1 MKSYYFLLS
10 LVFCNLFFSQNVL
23 AQKDDVLFTFGNH
36 EVKKSEFMR
45 GYEKN
50 AIAKKPSY
58 TLQDLNEYLDLY
70 VNYKLKVQ
78 DAADERLDTIS
89 SIQKE
94 YNEYKKQLTQSFLT
108 DKNISDALIKETY
121 DRLKTEV
128 KASHLLVKLPENP
141 SPADTIAAWNKIM
154 ELRKKIK
161 SGEKFETVAE
171 QFSDDPSAKINKG
184 SLGYFT
190 ALQMV
195 YPFETAA
202 YTTSRGDVSNP
213 VRTKFGYHLVKV
225 DDTRPARGELQV
237 AHILLKIPE
246 NATPEVIAKVKAKAD
261 SIYTLSHKMGFEE
274 LVRLYS
280 EDRNSTSN
288 EGKLPW
294 FTTGKMVEEFEDAAF
309 ALKNKNDI
317 STPIKTKYGYHII
330 KLIDHKGLQSYDDM
344 KEALKKK
351 IEKDSRSEI
360 SKQAYLNKIKKENNF
375 VDYPEAYDQ
384 VLSRLGTD
392 FNRPTWKPDAVL
404 SGYTS
409 PLFKIAGKNYTQDE
423 LVKYILA
430 NKNKIKPTES
440 KRMLAGYY
448 DAFLQLSILEVEEGQ
463 LLAKNPEF
471 AAQLQEYKDGILL
484 FDLMEKKVWN
494 AAVHDTTGLKAFYE
508 SNKAKYQRPES
519 VKVMTIKCANANV
532 ADQVAVKLKKFD
544 EVTSKPELI
553 AAFNTKDHPKDI
565 IIDENYFEKNQN
577 NKVDEMKWQKGE
589 MLKVTNASGTVD
601 LYYVIDNV
609 TGQYKTLSDSK
620 GYIVADY
627 QEYLE
632 KNWIEQL
639 KAKYP
644 VKVNQTVV
652 NSLVKK

>member
-1 MKSYYFLLS
+1 MKSYCIILS
-10 LVFCNLFFSQNVL
+10 LVLSSLFFSQKVS
-23 AQKDDVLFTFGNH
+23 AQKGDVLFTFGNH

-50 AIAKKPSY
+50 AVAKKPSY
-58 TLQDLNEYLDLY
+58 TLQDLKEYLDLY

-78 DAADERLDTIS
+78 DAEDEKLDTVS

-121 DRLKTEV
+121 NRLKTEV
-128 KASHLLVKLPENP
+128 KASHLLIKLPENP

-154 ELRKKIK
+154 DLRKKIK
-161 SGEKFETVAE
+161 AGEKFEAVAE
-171 QFSDDPSAKINKG
+171 QYSDDPSAKVNKG

-202 YTTSRGDVSNP
+202 YTTAQGDVSNP

-225 DDTRPARGELQV
+225 DATRPARGELQV

-246 NATPEVIAKVKAKAD
+246 NSNPEVIAKVKAKAD
-261 SIYTLSHKMGFEE
+261 SIYTLSRTMSFEE

-280 EDRNSTSN
+280 EDRNTTSN
-288 EGKLPW
+288 DGKLPW

-317 STPIKTKYGYHII
+317 SAPVQTKYGFHII
-330 KLIDHKGLQSYDDM
+330 KLMDRKGLQTYDEM
-344 KEALKKK
+344 KESLKKK

-375 VDYPEAYDQ
+375 VAYPSAYEQ
-384 VLSRLGTD
+384 ILSQLGTD

-404 SGYTS
+404 SGFKS
-409 PLFKIAGKNYTQDE
+409 PLFNIAGKNYTQDDF
-423 LVKYILA
+423 VKYIIL
-430 NKNKIKPTES
+430 NKNKIKPSES
-440 KRMLAGYY
+440 KKMLAGYY
-448 DAFLQLSILEVEEGQ
+448 DAYMQLSVLDVEEGQ

-494 AAVHDTTGLKAFYE
+494 AAVKDTTGLKSYYE
-508 SNKAKYQRPES
+508 TNKSNYLRPTS
-519 VKVMTIKCANANV
+519 VKVMTIKCANANI

-544 EVTSKPELI
+544 EVTTKPELI
-553 AAFNTKDHPKDI
+553 ASFNTKEHPKDI
-565 IIDENYFEKNQN
+565 VIDENYFEKNQN
-577 NKVDEMKWQKGE
+577 NKIDEMKWQKGE
-589 MLKVTNASGTVD
+589 TLKVTNASGIVD
-601 LYYVIDNV
+601 LYYIIDNV
-609 TGQYKTLSDSK
+609 TGQYKTLADSK

-632 KNWIEQL
+632 KNWIKNL
-639 KAKYP
+639 KDKYP
-644 VKVNQTVV
+644 VKINEILL